1 MFNIIQEIDE
11 LINKYNINIVN
22 SIFIGFTVIIVIFG
36 SLLNF
41 VEPLLPAFIKQSFRY
56 GKHCYKGPEDKLVS
70 KLEVPK
76 SWFAHFYVFAFS
88 WSMLAL
94 YLVLKGIIMHSIA
107 PDYVLDFLD
116 FVAGGEKNRRVL
128 INSNSALVAT
138 VLMTLQC
145 ARRFYE
151 TNFVQIFSKK
161 SKINLSHYMVGY
173 LHYFGAILAL
183 VANTEGFV
191 RGKYVK
197 EFIYVCIFTYYNN
210 LLVIRFD
217 SLFL

>member
-1 MFNIIQEIDE
+1 MFNIIKEVYE
-11 LINKYNINIVN
+11 LIDKYNINIVN
-22 SIFIGFTVIIVIFG
+22 TIFIGFTVIIVIFG

-41 VEPLLPAFIKQSFRY
+41 VEPHLPAFIRQSFRY

-76 SWFAHFYVFAFS
+76 SWFGHFYVFAFS

-94 YLVLKGIIMHSIA
+94 YLVLKGIIMHNIA

-116 FVAGGEKNRRVL
+116 FVAGGAKNRSVL
-128 INSNSALVAT
+128 VNSHSALVAT

-161 SKINLSHYMVGY
+161 SKINLSHYLVGY

-191 RGKYVK
+191 RGK
-197 EFIYVCIFTYYNN
+197 
-210 LLVIRFD
+210 
-217 SLFL
+217 